1 MRALITGGAGFIGSH
16 LSDLLLSQGH
26 QVAVIDDLSTGA
38 FENIKSLVENPNFE
52 HCIDNILDSRYL
64 AERVDSADVIFHLAA
79 SVGVRRI
86 VERPVETITNNIQGT
101 EAVLKHAAKKQKKIL
116 IASTSE
122 VYGKSQQIPFNEEGD
137 IVMGATSRPR
147 WSYACSKAIDE
158 FLALA
163 YGKAENLPVVLV
175 RLFNTVGPRQSGRYG
190 MVIPRFV
197 QQGLVGEPITVY
209 GSGEQ
214 TRCFTHVHDVVGALS
229 RLMESPT
236 SDGKVF
242 NVGSTDE
249 VSINALA
256 EKIKERTGGKSA
268 IEHISFSE
276 AYDDDFEDMDRRVP
290 DLGRIKEA
298 IGYEPTRHLDD
309 IIDDVIAFVKSK
321 SQ

>member
-26 QVAVIDDLSTGA
+26 QVAIIDDLSTGA
-38 FENIKSLVENPNFE
+38 FENIKPHVQNPNFE
-52 HCIDNILDSRYL
+52 HCIDNILDSPRL
-64 AERVDSADVIFHLAA
+64 PEMVDTADVIFHLAA

-101 EAVLKHAAKKQKKIL
+101 EIVLKHAAKKQKKIL

-163 YGKAENLPVVLV
+163 YGKAENLPVVMV
-175 RLFNTVGPRQSGRYG
+175 RLFNTVGPRQTGRYG

-197 QQGLVGEPITVY
+197 QQGLTGKPITVY
-209 GSGEQ
+209 GTGDQ
-214 TRCFTHVHDVVGALS
+214 TRCFTHVYDVTGALS
-229 RLMESPT
+229 RLMESPK
-236 SDGKVF
+236 SDGRVF

-249 VSINALA
+249 VSINQLA
-256 EKIKERTGGKSA
+256 EKIKKSTGNKST
-268 IEHISFSE
+268 IQHIPFSE

-290 DLGRIKEA
+290 DLSRIKET
-298 IGYEPTRHLDD
+298 IGYEPTRHLDN
-309 IIDDVIAFVKSK
+309 IIDDVIEYVKSK
-321 SQ
+321 S